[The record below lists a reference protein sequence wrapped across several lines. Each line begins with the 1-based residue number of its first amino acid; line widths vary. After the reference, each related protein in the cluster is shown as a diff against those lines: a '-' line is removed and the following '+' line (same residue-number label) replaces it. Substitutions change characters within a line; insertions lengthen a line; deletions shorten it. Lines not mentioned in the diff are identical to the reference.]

1 VAVITPVESAD
12 APGLSRN
19 RRLLVLGICSM
30 SLLLVSL
37 DVTIVNVALPSI
49 HHSFH
54 ASLQGLQ
61 WTLDAYTL
69 VLASLLMLSGATAD
83 RIGRKRVFTVG
94 LIIFTGGSALCAAA
108 QSLDMLVAAR
118 VLQAIGGSMLNPVAM
133 SIIRNTFEDPK
144 ERAQAI
150 GVWGA
155 VVGISTALGP
165 VVGGALVDGPGWR
178 FVFLVNVPVGI
189 AALVLTRLFV
199 PESRAPRARRIDPI
213 GQALVIVWLASLVY
227 AIIEGQRDGWGST
240 TIVGLFVV
248 AALSLGVLIAYELRR
263 REPLI
268 ELRFFR
274 SAPFSGASVT
284 AICSFA
290 AFGGF
295 LFLNTVYLQN
305 VRGFSAL
312 HAGLYSLPLAV
323 MMLILAPISGQIVGQ
338 RGARIPLMLAGACL
352 TAGPLLLIGL
362 SPHTSVGLLIG
373 AYFVLGAGIGLI
385 NAPITVAAVSGM
397 PPAQAG
403 VASAI
408 ASTSRQLGFALG
420 VAIIGAVTGA
430 GDAHGFGPTFAT
442 ATHPGW
448 IVISGLGALVLVL
461 ALISTS
467 SWALASAKRTA
478 ELFT

>member
-1 VAVITPVESAD
+1 
-12 APGLSRN
+12 
-19 RRLLVLGICSM
+19 LLVLGICSM

-49 HHSFH
+49 HRSFH

-83 RIGRKRVFTVG
+83 RIGRRRVFTVG
-94 LIIFTGGSALCAAA
+94 LIVFTSGSALCAAA
-108 QSLDMLVAAR
+108 PSLGLLVAAR

-150 GVWGA
+150 GIWGA
-155 VVGISTALGP
+155 VVGISMSLGP
-165 VVGGALVDGPGWR
+165 VLGGALVDGAGWR

-189 AALVLTRLFV
+189 LALILTRRFV
-199 PESRAPRARRIDPI
+199 PESRAPRARRIDPV
-213 GQALVIVWLASLVY
+213 GQLLVIVWLLSLVY
-227 AIIEGQRDGWGST
+227 AIIEGQHDGWGST
-240 TIVGLFVV
+240 TIIGLFAV
-248 AALSLGVLIAYELRR
+248 AAVSFGALIAYELRR

-284 AICSFA
+284 AICAFA
-290 AFGGF
+290 SLGGF
-295 LFLNTVYLQN
+295 LFLNTVYLQD

-312 HAGLYSLPLAV
+312 HAGLYSLPTAV
-323 MMLILAPISGQIVGQ
+323 MMLVLAPISGRIVGQ
-338 RGARIPLMLAGACL
+338 RGARLPLLLAGVLL
-352 TAGPLLLIGL
+352 TAGPLLLISL
-362 SPHTSVGLLIG
+362 TPHTSVALLIG
-373 AYFVLGAGIGLI
+373 SYFVLGAGMGLI

-420 VAIIGAVTGA
+420 VAVIGAVTGA
-430 GDAHGFGPTFAT
+430 GDAHGFGPAFAA

-448 IVISGLGALVLVL
+448 FVICGLGALVLIL
-461 ALISTS
+461 AVITTNA
-467 SWALASAKRTA
+467 WALRTAKRTA
-478 ELFT
+478 ELFASS

>member
-1 VAVITPVESAD
+1 MIAPAEAAD

-37 DVTIVNVALPSI
+37 DITIVNVALPSI
-49 HHSFH
+49 HRSFH

-83 RIGRKRVFTVG
+83 RIGRKRVFTIG
-94 LIIFTGGSALCAAA
+94 LIVFTSGSALCAAA
-108 QSLDMLVAAR
+108 PSLELLVAAR

-150 GVWGA
+150 GIWAA
-155 VVGISTALGP
+155 VVGISMSLGP
-165 VVGGALVDGPGWR
+165 VLGGALVDGPGWR

-189 AALVLTRLFV
+189 LALALTRRFV
-199 PESRAPRARRIDPI
+199 PESRAPRARRIDPV
-213 GQALVIVWLASLVY
+213 GQLLVIVWLLSLVY
-227 AIIEGQRDGWGST
+227 AIIEGQRDGWGSA
-240 TIVGLFVV
+240 TIVGLFAV
-248 AALSLGVLIAYELRR
+248 AAMSFVALIVYELRR

-284 AICSFA
+284 AICAFA
-290 AFGGF
+290 ALCGF
-295 LFLNTVYLQN
+295 LFLNTVYLQD

-312 HAGLYSLPLAV
+312 HAGLYSLPTAV
-323 MMLILAPISGQIVGQ
+323 MMLVLAPVSGRIVGQ
-338 RGARIPLMLAGACL
+338 RGARIPLLLAGGLL
-352 TAGPLLLIGL
+352 TAAPVLLIGL
-362 SPHTSVGLLIG
+362 TPHTSTGLLIG
-373 AYFVLGAGIGLI
+373 SYFVLGAGMGLI

-408 ASTSRQLGFALG
+408 ASTSRQVGFALG

-448 IVISGLGALVLVL
+448 FVISGLGALVLIL
-461 ALISTS
+461 AVITTNA
-467 SWALASAKRTA
+467 WALRTAKRTA
-478 ELFT
+478 ELFA

>member
-1 VAVITPVESAD
+1 VTTPVEPAET
-12 APGLSRN
+12 PGLSRN

-49 HHSFH
+49 HRSFH

-94 LIIFTGGSALCAAA
+94 LIVFTSGSALCAAA
-108 QSLDMLVAAR
+108 PSLGLLIGAR

-150 GVWGA
+150 GIWGA
-155 VVGISTALGP
+155 VVGVSMSLGP
-165 VVGGALVDGPGWR
+165 VLGGALVDGPGWR

-189 AALVLTRLFV
+189 LALFLTRRFV

-213 GQALVIVWLASLVY
+213 GQLLVIVWLLSLVY

-240 TIVGLFVV
+240 TIVGLFAV
-248 AALSLGVLIAYELRR
+248 AAVSLATLIGYELRR

-284 AICSFA
+284 AICAFA
-290 AFGGF
+290 SLGGF
-295 LFLNTVYLQN
+295 LFLNTVYLQD

-312 HAGLYSLPLAV
+312 HAGLYSLPTAV
-323 MMLILAPISGQIVGQ
+323 MMLVLAPISGRIVGQ
-338 RGARIPLMLAGACL
+338 RGARIPLLLAGALL

-362 SPHTSVGLLIG
+362 TPHTSTGLLIG
-373 AYFVLGAGIGLI
+373 SYFVLGAGMGLI

-420 VAIIGAVTGA
+420 VAVIGAVTGA
-430 GDAHGFGPTFAT
+430 GDAHGFGPAFAS

-448 IVISGLGALVLVL
+448 FVISGLGALVLIL
-461 ALISTS
+461 ALVTTNA
-467 SWALASAKRTA
+467 WALGTAKRTA